1 MIIFARMKGFSKKIV
16 LSVFAFVA
24 FTFVNGQSHSFVGG
38 NKQAFYP
45 NASGYMDCAIHIKNE
60 GTGNL
65 KLKYKKISVDFP
77 SKWDFS
83 FCDNVN
89 CITFF
94 ADSGDMAAIPSGDS
108 ESSLKVTVYPN
119 GFADTAIVKYQ
130 MIDLDNPSK
139 IDTVEFNIYVR
150 WGVGINEISSNVNC
164 FPNPNKGQFTITGLS
179 EISNIELT
187 NVQGQKVSFVQMVQG
202 NQAFVSAQNAVSGIY
217 FLSFLE
223 GDKKKNTTL
232 VIQN

>member
-1 MIIFARMKGFSKKIV
+1 MKGFSKKIV
-16 LSVFAFVA
+16 LSAIAFVTFA
-24 FTFVNGQSHSFVGG
+24 FVNGQTHSFVGG
-38 NKQAFYP
+38 SKQAFYP
-45 NASGYMDCAIHIKNE
+45 KSTGYMDCAIHIKNDGLE
-60 GTGNL
+60 SINL
-65 KLKYKKISVDFP
+65 KFKKISVDFP

-89 CITFF
+89 CNTFF

-108 ESSLKVTVYPN
+108 ESSMKITVYPN

-130 MIDLDNPSK
+130 VWDKLNPSK
-139 IDTVEFNIYVR
+139 IDTLEFSIFVR
-150 WGVGINEISSNVNC
+150 WGVNVDQVASTVTC
-164 FPNPNKGQFTITGLS
+164 FPNPNKGQFAISAMS

-187 NVQGQKVSFVQMVQG
+187 NLKGQKVEFSEINQGNHSFVSVH
-202 NQAFVSAQNAVSGIY
+202 NAVSGMY
-217 FLSFLE
+217 FLSYFE

>member
-1 MIIFARMKGFSKKIV
+1 MKGFSKKIV
-16 LSVFAFVA
+16 LSVFALVA
-24 FTFVNGQSHSFVGG
+24 FTFVNGQTYSFVGG
-38 NKQAFYP
+38 SKQAFYP
-45 NASGYMDCAIHIKNE
+45 NASGYMDCAVHIKNE

-65 KLKYKKISVDFP
+65 NLKYKKISVDFP

-94 ADSGDMAAIPSGDS
+94 ADSGNMAAIPSGDS

-150 WGVGINEISSNVNC
+150 WGVGINEISSNVTC

-187 NVQGQKVSFVQMVQG
+187 NVQGQKVSYVQMVQG
-202 NQAFVSAQNAVSGIY
+202 NQAFVSTQNTLSGIY
-217 FLSFLE
+217 FLSYLE

>member
-1 MIIFARMKGFSKKIV
+1 MKGFSKKIL
-16 LSVFAFVA
+16 LSATAFFAFA
-24 FTFVNGQSHSFVGG
+24 FVNGQSHSFVGG
-38 NKQAFYP
+38 NNQAFYP
-45 NASGYMDCAIHIKNE
+45 NSSGYMDCAIHIKNE
-60 GTGNL
+60 TSENIN
-65 KLKYKKISVDFP
+65 LKYKKISVDFP

-119 GFADTAIVKYQ
+119 GFADTAVVKYQ
-130 MIDLDNPSK
+130 VWNKLNSSK

-150 WGVGINEISSNVNC
+150 WGVNVNQFSSSVTC
-164 FPNPNKGQFTITGLS
+164 FPNPNKGQFTISGMS
-179 EISNIELT
+179 AISNIEMT
-187 NVQGQKVSFVQMVQG
+187 NVQGQKVSFAQMKQG
-202 NQAFVSAQNAVSGIY
+202 NQAFVSVQNAVSGIY
-217 FLSFLE
+217 FLSYLE